1 MKRKDKFNPYKILN
15 IERTAT
21 SDEISKA
28 YKKLAI
34 KYHPDKNKEENA
46 HDIFVNIKKA
56 YEILSDEKRKSKY
69 DKFGVCEDND
79 LQEMHA
85 DMMRETILKNQLKQ
99 TIKINIDIVEIIK
112 GVKKTLNL
120 TRDVIK
126 NQRLVSKEP
135 ITVDLD
141 INLFTPINKPI
152 IINDM
157 GKQLDDIYGDLV
169 IYLKIVYSN
178 NFKINKNNLNLIYT
192 HKISLSQSLCGL
204 EILLPFYNIKLYY
217 NDIIKNNN
225 IYKLNNHGLT
235 IEENNI
241 NKQTDIEILF
251 DISYNS
257 ITKEQIN
264 QIKKIFNYD
273 IDINQDC
280 LKLSSYIDRISEE
293 DDKCFEISNIS
304 DNDDIFSGFGGFPGF
319 SGFPGM
325 PGMNNFHFSSNF
337 GNMGNSSS
345 QVQECQTQ

>member
-1 MKRKDKFNPYKILN
+1 MSKRKDKFNPYKILN

-46 HDIFVNIKKA
+46 HDMFVNIKKA
-56 YEILSDEKRKSKY
+56 YEILSDDKRKSKY

-79 LQEMHA
+79 LQEMHEE
-85 DMMRETILKNQLKQ
+85 MMRETILKSQLKQ

-120 TRDVIK
+120 TRDIIK
-126 NQRLVSKEP
+126 NQRLVGKEP

-152 IINDM
+152 IVSDM

-192 HKISLSQSLCGL
+192 HKISLAQSLCGL
-204 EILLPFYNIKLYY
+204 EILIPYYNIKLYY
-217 NDIIKNNN
+217 DDIIKNNY

-241 NKQTDIEILF
+241 NKQTDIEIHF

-264 QIKKIFNYD
+264 QIKKILNHD

-280 LKLSSYIDRISEE
+280 LKLSSYINNNTEE
-293 DDKCFEISNIS
+293 DDNCFEISNIS

-319 SGFPGM
+319 GGM

-337 GNMGNSSS
+337 GNART